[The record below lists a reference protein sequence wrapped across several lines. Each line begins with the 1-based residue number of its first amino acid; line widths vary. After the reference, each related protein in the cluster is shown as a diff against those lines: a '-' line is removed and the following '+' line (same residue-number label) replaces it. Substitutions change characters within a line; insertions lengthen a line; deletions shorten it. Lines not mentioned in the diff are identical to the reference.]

1 MENLVQPAFSEEGFY
16 SWEAPLQGNPEL
28 GKKQPWTSCSTG
40 FESSGLK
47 KSCNVFYQW
56 CVEEYGLREP
66 DYLEKDLIL
75 PEEAQL
81 KEVTINRSLENRT
94 GQVKER
100 PCEH

>member
-1 MENLVQPAFSEEGFY
+1 
-16 SWEAPLQGNPEL
+16 
-28 GKKQPWTSCSTG
+28 
-40 FESSGLK
+40 
-47 KSCNVFYQW
+47 
-56 CVEEYGLREP
+56 VEEYGLREP